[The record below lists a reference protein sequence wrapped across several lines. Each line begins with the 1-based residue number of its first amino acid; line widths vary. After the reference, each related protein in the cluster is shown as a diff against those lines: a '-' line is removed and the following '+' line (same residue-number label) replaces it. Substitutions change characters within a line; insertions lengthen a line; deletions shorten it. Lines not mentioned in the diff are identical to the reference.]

1 MNASRFEKT
10 DKHSRRKTIVMFAV
24 LGTWVVSS
32 APSYG
37 ALCANR
43 RGALSIQEICPAS
56 MRVVDASELG
66 GERSASGGTTYSGSI
81 DAIELGSWNGYA
93 KLTELSIPQPGS
105 YTVTAKATVD
115 GMAPNAESMVLCE
128 LYPVPNGQAHADAV
142 EQSLLSGAGPALNTI
157 AFTFVHTFS
166 AAGKVELSCMTDS
179 YIALRYLQITAVL
192 TSQISETALPN
203 LVQ

>member
-1 MNASRFEKT
+1 MKIFEGTNKISFRKASVT
-10 DKHSRRKTIVMFAV
+10 FAA
-24 LGTWVVSS
+24 LGMCIVSS
-32 APSYG
+32 APSYA

-43 RGALSIQEICPAS
+43 RGVLSLQESCPAT

-66 GERSASGGTTYSGSI
+66 GASATSAATTYSGSI
-81 DAIELGSWNGYA
+81 DAIDLGSWNGYA

-128 LYPVPNGQAHADAV
+128 LYPTPNGQAHADAV

-157 AFTFVHTFS
+157 AFNFVHTFS

-179 YIALRYLQITAVL
+179 YVALRYLQITAVP
-192 TSQISETALPN
+192 TGQISETALPN
-203 LVQ
+203 LVP